1 MTRPRLELAEVLRA
15 HGEAYR
21 LTHPVSDQQA
31 KVMTRIMQCRTA
43 ALGGHIEACGKCA
56 FTRIAYNSCRD
67 RHCPKCQAAKQA
79 AWVETR
85 LERLLPVPYFHVVFT
100 IPHALNPVALQ
111 NRTLLYNLLF
121 QAASATLL
129 TLAADPRR
137 LGAQIGVTAIL
148 HTWGQNLL
156 LHPHLHCV
164 VTGGGLASHGLR
176 WIEGGRRFFLPV
188 KVLAALF
195 RGKFLA
201 GVKTLHRTGQLK
213 LAGSVRDLN
222 DAGCFRHW
230 LSELYAQRW
239 VVYAKRPFGGPEQ
252 VFRYLGRYT
261 HRVAITNSRLLSM
274 AGGRVAFEWKD
285 YAQGHAKKVM
295 SLEANE
301 FIRRFL
307 LHVLP
312 RGFVRIRHYGLMA
325 SGNVSGKMA
334 WCRAWLE
341 AQQPRDGRPANA
353 TRPSWLDRIRQE
365 LAKAPRCPRC
375 QRELIRTPFEATR
388 VAELET
394 FACGRPDGGDRVA
407 TAGCDTS

>member
-1 MTRPRLELAEVLRA
+1 MTRPRLELAEILRI

-21 LTHPVSDQQA
+21 LTQPISDQQA
-31 KVMTRIMQCRTA
+31 KIMARIMQCRTA
-43 ALGGHIEACGKCA
+43 ALGGHIEACGRCA

-111 NRTLLYNLLF
+111 NRTLLYHLLF

-129 TLAADPRR
+129 TLAADPQR

-148 HTWGQNLL
+148 HTWSQNLL

-176 WIEGGRRFFLPV
+176 WIDGGRRFFLPV

-201 GVKTLHRTGQLK
+201 GVKALHHAGRLK

-230 LSELYAQRW
+230 LRELYAQRW

-261 HRVAITNSRLLSM
+261 HRVAI
-274 AGGRVAFEWKD
+274 
-285 YAQGHAKKVM
+285 AQGHAKKVM
-295 SLEANE
+295 SLEADE

-312 RGFVRIRHYGLMA
+312 KGFVRIRHYGLMA
-325 SGNVSGKMA
+325 SGNVSGKLA

-341 AQQPRDGRPANA
+341 ARQPRDDRPA
-353 TRPSWLDRIRQE
+353 TPPSWLDRIRQK
-365 LAKAPRCPRC
+365 LAEPLQCPRC
-375 QRELIRTPFEATR
+375 QGDLIRIPFETTR
-388 VAELET
+388 AAEVET
-394 FACGRPDGGDRVA
+394 FSKGRPEAGDRVA
-407 TAGCDTS
+407 AAYCDTS

>member
-1 MTRPRLELAEVLRA
+1 MTRPRLELAEILRA
-15 HGEAYR
+15 HGETYR
-21 LTHPVSDQQA
+21 RTHPVSDQQSR
-31 KVMTRIMQCRTA
+31 VMTRIMKCRTA
-43 ALGGHIEACGKCA
+43 ALGGHVEACGNCT

-79 AWVETR
+79 AWVEAR

-111 NRTLLYNLLF
+111 NRTLMYDLLF

-137 LGAQIGVTAIL
+137 LGAQIGITAIL

-164 VTGGGLASHGLR
+164 VTGGGLTSDGQR

-201 GVKTLHRTGQLK
+201 GVKALYHSGQLK
-213 LAGSVRDLN
+213 LTGSVGDLN

-230 LSELYAQRW
+230 LSALYAQRW

-261 HRVAITNSRLLSM
+261 HRVAITNSRLLTM
-274 AGGRVAFEWKD
+274 IGGRVAFEWKD
-285 YAQGHAKKVM
+285 YAHGHAKKVM
-295 SLEANE
+295 SLEAGE
-301 FIRRFL
+301 FLRRFL

-312 RGFVRIRHYGLMA
+312 KGFVRIRHYGLMA
-325 SGNVSGKMA
+325 SGNVSGKLA

-341 AQQPRDGRPANA
+341 ARQPGEEQPA
-353 TRPSWLDRIRQE
+353 TRPSWLERIRQE
-365 LAKAPRCPRC
+365 LAESPRCPLC
-375 QRELIRTPFEATR
+375 QGELIRIPFEAPR
-388 VAELET
+388 VAKTDTVLH
-394 FACGRPDGGDRVA
+394 GRPEEGGRVA
-407 TAGCDTS
+407 TACCDTS

>member
-1 MTRPRLELAEVLRA
+1 MTRPRLELAEILRA
-15 HGEAYR
+15 HGEAYCQ
-21 LTHPVSDQQA
+21 THPISDHQA

-43 ALGGHIEACGKCA
+43 ALGGHIEACGNCA

-67 RHCPKCQAAKQA
+67 RHCPKCQVAKQA

-85 LERLLPVPYFHVVFT
+85 LERLLPVPHFHVVFT

-111 NRTLLYNLLF
+111 NRMLLYNLLF

-137 LGAQIGVTAIL
+137 LRAQIGVTAIL

-164 VTGGGLASHGLR
+164 VTGGGLASDGRR

-201 GVKTLHRTGQLK
+201 GVKGLHRTGQLK
-213 LAGSVRDLN
+213 LAGSVKDLN

-230 LSELYAQRW
+230 LSALYAQRW

-261 HRVAITNSRLLSM
+261 HRVAITNSRLLAMTS
-274 AGGRVAFEWKD
+274 GRVAFEWKD
-285 YAQGHAKKVM
+285 YAHGHAKKVM
-295 SLEANE
+295 SLESDE

-325 SGNVSGKMA
+325 SGNVSGKLA
-334 WCRAWLE
+334 RCRAWLE
-341 AQQPRDGRPANA
+341 AQQTRNGRPTDA
-353 TRPSWLDRIRQE
+353 TRPSWLDCIRQD
-365 LAKAPRCPRC
+365 LAERPRCPRC
-375 QRELIRTPFEATR
+375 QGGLIRIPFEAPR
-388 VAELET
+388 VAQTET
-394 FACGRPDGGDRVA
+394 FSYGRPEAANRVT
-407 TAGCDTS
+407 TASCDTS